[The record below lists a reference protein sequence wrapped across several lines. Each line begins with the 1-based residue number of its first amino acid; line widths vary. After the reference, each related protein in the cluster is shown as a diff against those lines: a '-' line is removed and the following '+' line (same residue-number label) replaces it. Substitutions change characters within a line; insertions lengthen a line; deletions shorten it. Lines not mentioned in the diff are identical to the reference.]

1 MDNIIH
7 SVDGTRLIVFPEGHI
22 DSANAQDFEETINEL
37 RSKGS
42 YDEIELNCGQLQYI
56 SSAGLR
62 VILRLRKDVK
72 AVVLSDVSPEIYE
85 ILDVTGF
92 MWSHSRRSG
101 GSASWRAK
109 PSCSASRRPFLMMW
123 SGWGTVTEQSTSC

>member
-1 MDNIIH
+1 MDNIRH

-37 RSKGS
+37 RSRGS

-62 VILRLRKDVK
+62 VLVNAAQILDDRDGEVKVLNANKDVRNIF
-72 AVVLSDVSPEIYE
+72 DI
-85 ILDVTGF
+85 TGLTDPL
-92 MWSHSRRSG
+92 G
-101 GSASWRAK
+101 
-109 PSCSASRRPFLMMW
+109 
-123 SGWGTVTEQSTSC
+123 VE

>member
-1 MDNIIH
+1 MDNIRH

-37 RSKGS
+37 RSRGS

-92 MWSHSRRSG
+92 TELVEVQKAYRRVSIEG
-101 GSASWRAK
+101 CEVIGQGANGKVYRIDPETIVK
-109 PSCSASRRPFLMMW
+109 
-123 SGWGTVTEQSTSC
+123 VY

>member
-1 MDNIIH
+1 MDNIRH

-37 RSKGS
+37 RSRGS

-62 VILRLRKDVK
+62 VL
-72 AVVLSDVSPEIYE
+72 LSSQKKMKNAMKLTKKNSKEIN
-85 ILDVTGF
+85 
-92 MWSHSRRSG
+92 
-101 GSASWRAK
+101 
-109 PSCSASRRPFLMMW
+109 
-123 SGWGTVTEQSTSC
+123 

>member
-1 MDNIIH
+1 M
-7 SVDGTRLIVFPEGHI
+7 RLSKLICVIAAAFLLFSCSSEQPKESESIPAQPEILTHVYTGEEIVFPEGYI

-72 AVVLSDVSPEIYE
+72 AVVL
-85 ILDVTGF
+85 
-92 MWSHSRRSG
+92 
-101 GSASWRAK
+101 
-109 PSCSASRRPFLMMW
+109 
-123 SGWGTVTEQSTSC
+123 